1 MEAHTASL
9 QPITDVVMIL
19 VIIIKLVIM
28 FVITIITLN
37 SIMEELITSPTDPR
51 IFGEILLKNAK
62 ESLRRISKLQT
73 NLLERC

>member
-9 QPITDVVMIL
+9 QPITDVVIIL

-51 IFGEILLKNAK
+51 IFGEI
-62 ESLRRISKLQT
+62 
-73 NLLERC
+73 

>member
-1 MEAHTASL
+1 MEAQTASL

-37 SIMEELITSPTDPR
+37 SIMEELITSSTDPR
-51 IFGEILLKNAK
+51 IFGEIL
-62 ESLRRISKLQT
+62 
-73 NLLERC
+73 

>member
-9 QPITDVVMIL
+9 QPITDVVIIL

-28 FVITIITLN
+28 FVITMITLN
-37 SIMEELITSPTDPR
+37 SIMEELITSSTDPR

-62 ESLRRISKLQT
+62 KSLRRISKLET